1 MKIEKLE
8 KTIEVS
14 EGVTMAIDGRTI
26 TAKGPKGEVARNWDN
41 PHIKAKL
48 EGNLITLTA
57 EKPTNREK
65 KDMFTLRAHIGN
77 MQRGVVE
84 SHLYKLKIC
93 SGHFPMNVTVSKTDV
108 SVKNFLGEKVPRVYK
123 IKPGVDVK
131 LEGDFIVVE
140 SCSIEIAG
148 DTAASIERLT
158 RITNRDRR
166 IFQDGIYI
174 IMKDGKELK

>member
-1 MKIEKLE
+1 MKLEKLE

-14 EGVTMAIDGRTI
+14 EGVTIAIDGRII
-26 TAKGPKGEVARNWDN
+26 TAKGPKGEVIRKWDN
-41 PHIKAKL
+41 PHIKVKL
-48 EGNLITLTA
+48 EGNIITLTA

-65 KDMFTLRAHIGN
+65 KDMFTLIAHIAN

-84 SHLYKLKIC
+84 NHFYKLKIC

-131 LEGDFIVVE
+131 LEGDFIVIE
-140 SCSIEIAG
+140 SCSKEIAG